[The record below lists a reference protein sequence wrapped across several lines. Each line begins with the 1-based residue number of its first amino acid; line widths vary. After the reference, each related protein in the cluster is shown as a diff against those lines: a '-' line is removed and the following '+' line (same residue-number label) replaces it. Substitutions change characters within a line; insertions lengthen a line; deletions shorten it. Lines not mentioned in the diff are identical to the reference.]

1 LPARSER
8 RSLSLS
14 ARCGQKEVAM
24 SVPEPVD
31 AESARRRRLP
41 MGVVV
46 AGALLVVPL
55 VALAIVPVY
64 ARSTPRL
71 WGFPFFYWYQ
81 FLWVFLTAGCTYL
94 AYLMLQHARRRGG
107 AR

>member
-1 LPARSER
+1 
-8 RSLSLS
+8 
-14 ARCGQKEVAM
+14 M
-24 SVPEPVD
+24 SVPEPVG
-31 AESARRRRLP
+31 ASSPRRRLP
-41 MGVVV
+41 AGVVAV
-46 AGALLVVPL
+46 AGVLLVVPL

-94 AYLMLQHARRRGG
+94 AYLVLQRARRQGG
-107 AR
+107 GR